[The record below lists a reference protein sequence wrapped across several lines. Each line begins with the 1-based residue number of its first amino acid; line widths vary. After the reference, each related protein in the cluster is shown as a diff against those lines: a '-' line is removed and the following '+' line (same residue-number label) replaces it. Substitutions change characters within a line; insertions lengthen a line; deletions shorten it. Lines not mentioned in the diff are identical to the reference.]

1 MENQLVPVGFHVYRP
16 VIFKLESECRTAPR
30 DMNICGHDM
39 NSEFVRLL
47 NNLGP
52 DHIRTLSVRYSE
64 RDFLVNI
71 VVELESRKVARPI
84 LGPGEED
91 RNQHEQNEN
100 LPAAQ
105 AEHSAELYTAATVR
119 GAQAR

>member
-1 MENQLVPVGFHVYRP
+1 MENQLVLVGFHVYRP
-16 VIFKLESECRTAPR
+16 VILKLESECRTPPR
-30 DMNICGHDM
+30 DMNVCGHDM

-52 DHIRTLSVRYSE
+52 YRIRTLSVRYSE

-71 VVELESRKVARPI
+71 IVELESRKVAGAI
-84 LGPGEED
+84 LGPGEEN

-105 AEHSAELYTAATVR
+105 A
-119 GAQAR
+119 